1 MQFLMPV
8 ATNRRRTPKMGMH
21 FSNKIYVD
29 HENVQDSFRKYRIKK
44 LKIMHPVSQAQCRWF
59 IDIFEEYDFL
69 LDVEKKK
76 KIAALRISD
85 PVAVSKWNNDND
97 WYTHSTEDSSK

>member
-29 HENVQDSFRKYRIKK
+29 HAKVQDSFRKYRIKK
-44 LKIMHPVSQAQCRWF
+44 LKIMHPVSENQSRWF
-59 IDIFEEYDFL
+59 IDIFEEYEFL
-69 LDVEKKK
+69 LDYEKKK
-76 KIAALRISD
+76 KIAALRISG
-85 PVAVSKWNNDND
+85 PVAVSKWNNEND
-97 WYTHSTEDSSK
+97 WYTH